1 MDIMQPQPR
10 QPGKLAEFRF
20 WRTRIQTDA
29 HTMDMPARTSNKK
42 KETEHQQST
51 GREDIQASPAGN
63 DSPRV
68 ATLTKSVYEQ
78 LRADVLSGKL
88 RPGEKL
94 GAEALRTR
102 FKTGSSPV
110 REALNRLLSEGLV
123 ALEEQ
128 KGFRVAPVSRE
139 ELSELV
145 TARCWIDGAAITES
159 IKRFDTS
166 WEESLVLAQHRLTK
180 SHRSEPAHVRNL
192 EWEARHKA
200 FHMALVSGCGTRWL
214 IRISEQLFD
223 AAERYRLLGA
233 DYVPECS
240 ELDEHRAMVA
250 ACFERDTDKVVELL
264 KRHYGRTFEVIAR
277 SLIPSLPA
285 GQP

>member
-1 MDIMQPQPR
+1 MLPLPGQPEN
-10 QPGKLAEFRF
+10 LAEFRF
-20 WRTRIQTDA
+20 WRNRINNDA

-42 KETEHQQST
+42 RVTEHQHSKVA
-51 GREDIQASPAGN
+51 EDSQASPPAEI
-63 DSPRV
+63 DSPRA

-110 REALNRLLSEGLV
+110 REALNRLLSEGFV

-145 TARCWIDGAAITES
+145 TARCWIDGAAITEA
-159 IKRFDTS
+159 IRRFDTG
-166 WEESLVLAQHRLTK
+166 WEESLVLALHRLMKT
-180 SHRSEPAHVRNL
+180 HRGEPGHGRNL

-214 IRISEQLFD
+214 IRICEQLFD

-240 ELDEHRAMVA
+240 ELDEHRAMVT
-250 ACFERDTDKVVELL
+250 ACFERNTDKAVELL
-264 KRHYGRTFEVIAR
+264 KLHYGRTFEAIVKSI
-277 SLIPSLPA
+277 IPSDPA
-285 GQP
+285 DQP

>member
-1 MDIMQPQPR
+1 MD
-10 QPGKLAEFRF
+10 
-20 WRTRIQTDA
+20 T
-29 HTMDMPARTSNKK
+29 HARASKK
-42 KETEHQQST
+42 KKSAAHPPAAA
-51 GREDIQASPAGN
+51 REGSPPALERS
-63 DSPRV
+63 DKA

-78 LRADVLSGKL
+78 IRTDVLSGKL

-110 REALNRLLSEGLV
+110 REALNRLFSEGFV

-145 TARCWIDGAAITES
+145 TARCWIDGAAITEA
-159 IKRFDTS
+159 IKRFDMA
-166 WEESLVLAQHRLTK
+166 WEESLVLALHRLSK
-180 SHRSEPAHVRNL
+180 ARRGDPGHSRNID
-192 EWEARHKA
+192 WEERHKA
-200 FHMALVSGCGTRWL
+200 FHMALVGGCGTRW
-214 IRISEQLFD
+214 IVRISEQLFD

-233 DYVPECS
+233 DYVPERN

-250 ACFERDTDKVVELL
+250 ACFERNAEKAVEMLRL
-264 KRHYGRTFEVIAR
+264 HYGRTFDVIVD
-277 SLIPSLPA
+277 SILPSKPPDA
-285 GQP
+285 P